1 MAVIYYAVTILCLL
15 LTIVKC
21 SLDIKEIN
29 KRIDILEKRE
39 QIRQSEQRCD
49 KIYIQS
55 KDLFKEW

>member
-15 LTIVKC
+15 LAIVKC
-21 SLDIKEIN
+21 SLNIKEIN

-39 QIRQSEQRCD
+39 QFRQSEQRCD
-49 KIYIQS
+49 KIYIES

>member
-39 QIRQSEQRCD
+39 QFRQSEQRKD
-49 KIYIQS
+49 QTYIES

>member
-1 MAVIYYAVTILCLL
+1 MAAIYYAVTILCLL

-21 SLDIKEIN
+21 SLNIKEIN

-39 QIRQSEQRCD
+39 QFRQSEQRKD
-49 KIYIQS
+49 QTYIES